1 MLHAEHH
8 QTSAQLLHLGVAELN
23 AYDGPIRD
31 YVRLVGHMKDLQLS
45 GIALDATPE
54 FVRTFDVDVEDV
66 DVSSLEVLKALATGG
81 AAVAAVGTFA
91 TASTGTAI
99 GALSG
104 AAPTNATLA
113 WLGGGAVAAG
123 GGGMAAGM
131 VVLGGIVALPVLAV
145 GGLVVHHKG
154 RQALVEAKEDA
165 VQAEVTI
172 RELETARTVARGIR
186 LRAAQMTTV
195 VEQLG
200 ELCGRRNE
208 ELGRLVGR
216 NDDYS
221 AYDDDDRRT
230 VMLAMT
236 AAETLRAVMDVPVID
251 DQGTLTRASGE
262 AIKAG
267 EQLLAE
273 TEQARF

>member
-1 MLHAEHH
+1 
-8 QTSAQLLHLGVAELN
+8 
-23 AYDGPIRD
+23 DGPIRD

-123 GGGMAAGM
+123 GGGMAAG
-131 VVLGGIVALPVLAV
+131 I
-145 GGLVVHHKG
+145 VVHHKG

-273 TEQARF
+273 TEQ